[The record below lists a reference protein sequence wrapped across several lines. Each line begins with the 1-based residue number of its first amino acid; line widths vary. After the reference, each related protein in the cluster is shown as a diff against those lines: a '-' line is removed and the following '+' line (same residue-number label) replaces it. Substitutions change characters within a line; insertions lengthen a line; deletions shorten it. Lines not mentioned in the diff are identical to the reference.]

1 MTPLLR
7 RVRGL
12 RSTPYARGFLELDHN
27 ARLLEAADAH
37 ACMPPELEAIIDG

>member
-1 MTPLLR
+1 MR

-12 RSTPYARGFLELDHN
+12 RGTEYERAFLKLSHN

-37 ACMPPELEAIIDG
+37 ACLPEELEPMLD